1 MSEYQY
7 YDFRAIDQSLTPS
20 QMDELGRLSSR
31 AQITSRRAE
40 FVYNYGDFR
49 GNPEKLVEDMFDIM
63 LYVTNWGTRRL
74 ILRLPASLFDVS
86 QCRDFFISEEID
98 HSRKGGQII
107 LDLNFAEEDG
117 GGDWV
122 NGEEWLENLI
132 PLRDELL
139 RGDFRVLYLAWFKA
153 AENALGNDDIEQE
166 TPEPLVPPGLQDL
179 SPAQQRFAALLEI
192 DRIDIQALAE
202 NSPPLSQQPAFK
214 PEEWL
219 ALLPE
224 HEKTDY
230 LLRLSRGE
238 DKLELHLN
246 RRLKMLWQQA
256 NAGSDHEQV
265 VTTTPLPERRSIQQ
279 LLDACQAR
287 RYAAEEEAAR
297 KTDIAAQHKSRIA
310 AQKREVYLR
319 QLSERKHA
327 VWAEVEP
334 LIEQGLAKS
343 YDQAV
348 SHLYDLHELAAKEDD
363 LEQFTPKFQALI
375 DKYQRRRTFLDRLRA
390 KQLLNMGNSLV

>member
-20 QMDELGRLSSR
+20 QMDELSRLSSR

-63 LYVTNWGTRRL
+63 LYVANWGARRL

-107 LDLNFAEEDG
+107 LDLNFNEEDG
-117 GGDWV
+117 GGEWIH
-122 NGEEWLENLI
+122 GEEWLEDLL

-139 RGDFRVLYLAWFKA
+139 RGDFRILYLAWFKA
-153 AENALGNDDIEQE
+153 AEKALCNDEIEPE
-166 TPEPLVPPGLQDL
+166 TPEPLVPPGLQAL
-179 SPAQQRFAALLEI
+179 SAAQQRFAALLEI

-202 NSPPLSQQPAFK
+202 NSPPLSEQAAFK

-246 RRLKMLWQQA
+246 RRLKMFWQQA
-256 NAGSDHEQV
+256 NADSEHEQV
-265 VTTTPLPERRSIQQ
+265 TTVTPLPERRSIQQ
-279 LLDACQAR
+279 LLDACQAC
-287 RYAAEEEAAR
+287 RYAVEKEAAR
-297 KTDIAAQHKSRIA
+297 KTDIATQHKNRIA
-310 AQKREVYLR
+310 AQKRDIYLQ
-319 QLSERKHA
+319 QLSERKNA
-327 VWAEVEP
+327 VWAEVGR
-334 LIEQGLAKS
+334 LIGQGLAKS

-348 SHLYDLHELAAKEDD
+348 SHLYDLHELAVKEDD
-363 LEQFTPKFQALI
+363 LEQFTPEFQALV
-375 DKYQRRRTFLDRLRA
+375 DKYQRRRTFIDRLRA
-390 KQLLNMGNSLV
+390 KQLLNMDNTLV